1 MPSEFDEV
9 VNEIEALIKE
19 LNLQAVKNTKDDPI
33 FKDLLIGLELSDSDI
48 ETDVQNCS
56 TAQDNSLVHNAVV
69 KAVTGRMD
77 TSAEVEEQKSEA
89 QEFESA
95 YESLVYNKTVNISAD
110 KCAVELSLKNL
121 RIDMLKKCTTYMHL
135 QKRKY

>member
-48 ETDVQNCS
+48 ETDVQTCS
-56 TAQDNSLVHNAVV
+56 TA
-69 KAVTGRMD
+69 
-77 TSAEVEEQKSEA
+77 
-89 QEFESA
+89 
-95 YESLVYNKTVNISAD
+95 
-110 KCAVELSLKNL
+110 
-121 RIDMLKKCTTYMHL
+121 
-135 QKRKY
+135 